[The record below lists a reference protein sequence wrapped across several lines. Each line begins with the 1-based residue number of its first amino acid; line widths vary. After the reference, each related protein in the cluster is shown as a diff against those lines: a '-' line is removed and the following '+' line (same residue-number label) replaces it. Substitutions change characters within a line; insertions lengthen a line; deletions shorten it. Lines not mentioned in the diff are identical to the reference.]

1 MSTPARA
8 AVAMPQRF
16 YSLDVLRGVA
26 ALSVVLW
33 HWQHFFLPFN
43 PKGLPFDIARQPLYG
58 LLSMFYQHGAAA
70 VQLFFCLSGFIFF
83 WLYSGPVGAR
93 AISFRSFSILRLSRL
108 YPLHL
113 LTLLL
118 VTAGQMAYHRATGQW
133 FVYPFNDGPHFLLHL
148 SFLPVSLFE
157 QQPAFNQP
165 VWSVSVELIVY
176 VLFFAFCRVFKRS
189 GPVTVLAMLALA
201 AAGFGSRVLFNDVG
215 QGIMGFFLGGI
226 VFTTYSHLVRPGASR
241 VLSVAVPMATACAW
255 AAALWLSR
263 AGSES
268 AAPMTGVLGKLASSA
283 DVLVLF
289 PLTILSLA
297 LLETRRG
304 TLGRRLAFVG
314 DVSYSSYL
322 LHFPLQLAVA
332 LVSARLA
339 APAEMFRSTG
349 FLLAF
354 FAMLLVAAGASHRLF
369 ELPCQRALRRHAGWS
384 RTA

>member
-1 MSTPARA
+1 MSAVPGTA
-8 AVAMPQRF
+8 AAMPRRF
-16 YSLDVLRGVA
+16 YSLDVLRGLA

-43 PKGLPFDIARQPLYG
+43 PDGLPFEVARQPFYG
-58 LLSMFYQHGAAA
+58 LLSMFYQHGASA

-83 WLYSGPVGAR
+83 WLYAGPVGQR

-118 VTAGQMAYHRATGQW
+118 VAVGQMVHHRATGRW

-157 QQPAFNQP
+157 QQPGFNQP

-176 VLFFAFCRVFKRS
+176 VLFFVFCRVFQRIR
-189 GPVTVLAMLALA
+189 PVTVAAMLALA
-201 AAGFGSRVLFNDVG
+201 VAGFGSRVLFNDIG

-226 VFTTYSHLVRPGASR
+226 VFATYSHLVRPGASR
-241 VLSVAVPMATACAW
+241 VLSVAVPV
-255 AAALWLSR
+255 AAAFAWGAAFWLSR

-268 AAPMTGVLGKLASSA
+268 APPMAGLFGKLMSSA

-332 LVSARLA
+332 IVAMRLGTPA
-339 APAEMFRSTG
+339 AWFRSPWSLLV
-349 FLLAF
+349 FFAVLLA
-354 FAMLLVAAGASHRLF
+354 LAGASHRWF
-369 ELPCQRALRRHAGWS
+369 ELPCQRVLRRHAGWS
-384 RTA
+384 RAA